1 MQTHWSRYAPL
12 CGPHARTFHSIRERN
27 EKVETRDARG
37 EKKRKKIG
45 NADEIH
51 CGFFIWRGIIFYPPF
66 HPE

>member
-37 EKKRKKIG
+37 EKKEKKL
-45 NADEIH
+45 ETRMK
-51 CGFFIWRGIIFYPPF
+51 FIAVFSFGA
-66 HPE
+66 E

>member
-37 EKKRKKIG
+37 KKKKKKRKEKKL
-45 NADEIH
+45 ETRMK
-51 CGFFIWRGIIFYPPF
+51 FIAVFSFGA
-66 HPE
+66 E